1 MRRRISFTLTIL
13 ASLAVP
19 ATAAEIS
26 GQVRAAGRSKQA
38 VVSTVVYAEPLD
50 GRAPARPK
58 RVKLQQRNKTFLP
71 PVVAVPVGS
80 TVDFVN
86 QDLIFHN
93 VFSLSPPVP
102 FDLGLYRA
110 GASKPR
116 TLNEPGAYR
125 VFCNIHPDMAAV
137 ILVVPTPFITE
148 ADAAGNYRLDLP
160 PGRYRITA
168 WSERAEPASVE
179 ITVGANAVTAPEIA
193 LDETKF
199 VELPHKNKF
208 GQDYPKSGYDPLRD
222 KKPQ

>member
-1 MRRRISFTLTIL
+1 MRRFLFAL
-13 ASLAVP
+13 ATFAALA
-19 ATAAEIS
+19 ASASAAEIS
-26 GQVRAAGRSKQA
+26 GQVRVEGRSKQA
-38 VVSTVVYAEPLD
+38 VVTTVVYAEPLD
-50 GRAPARPK
+50 ARAPARPK

-71 PVVAVPVGS
+71 SVVAVPVGT

-86 QDLIFHN
+86 EDLIFHN
-93 VFSLSPPVP
+93 VFSLSPPSP

-116 TLNEPGAYR
+116 TLSEPGAYR

-148 ADAAGNYRLDLP
+148 ADAAGNYRLELP

-179 ITVGANAVTAPEIA
+179 VTVGANAVAVPEIA

-208 GQDYPKSGYDPLRD
+208 GQDYGKPGYDPLRD
-222 KKPQ
+222 KRPPQ